1 MGLFL
6 CFFRGGILS
15 LREISAGSTFLL
27 VRRSL
32 HSPIWSLLCM
42 LMCASQVL
50 HRLYSSLLQLIRGFL
65 SRCLV
70 SSVVLCHCVLF
81 VVFPIFDV
89 SRPCTSIC
97 CIHMECCRWHWS
109 SCLLMGSLLSSSGL
123 SLSFHFY
130 SPLWIRVCVQFCWI
144 AEWCWGCSGS
154 PQFPEMV
161 LMFRFPSFVVSP
173 SLLLRSPL
181 LYIRSLWTLDV
192 LQFIIWVT
200 KCFCSVW
207 IPFDP
212 SKWGLILL
220 LDQLIR

>member
-1 MGLFL
+1 
-6 CFFRGGILS
+6 
-15 LREISAGSTFLL
+15 
-27 VRRSL
+27 
-32 HSPIWSLLCM
+32 
-42 LMCASQVL
+42 MCASRVL
-50 HRLYSSLLQLIRGFL
+50 HRLCSSLLQLIRGFL

-70 SSVVLCHCVLF
+70 SSVVLCHGVIF

-97 CIHMECCRWHWS
+97 CIHRECCRWHWS

-123 SLSFHFY
+123 SLSFHFC

-161 LMFRFPSFVVSP
+161 LLFRFPSFVVSP

-181 LYIRSLWTLDV
+181 LCIRSLWTL
-192 LQFIIWVT
+192 LWRS
-200 KCFCSVW
+200 SVHHLDILGRKVFLLCLNTLW
-207 IPFDP
+207 WSLSLYFQC
-212 SKWGLILL
+212 GLIFSWWWCVGVGLLVMDVKFDLL
-220 LDQLIR
+220 LLSIYVQSQV